1 MTRRAELTRRAQ
13 AHGVAVSYQNWRG
26 RLVEVPDE
34 TLAAVLGALGDDE
47 PPAGSSQSEVQALG
61 GAVAPFPARRSWG
74 FTVQLYSV
82 RSRASWGHG
91 DLHDLADLAVWSGG
105 EVGADFVLVN
115 PLHAAEPLAPVSPS
129 PYLPMSRRQISP
141 LYLRIED
148 IPEYQGLSAGDRA
161 RVQELA
167 APLRAASTT
176 AALID
181 RDAVWAA
188 KRAALELIRTVPLT
202 ASRRAELD
210 AFLARDR
217 RAIGDWAAWCA
228 IAEVHGPDWRSW
240 PAALAD
246 PGSAEVTE
254 LRRTLADRIEFHAW
268 LQWLAAGQLA
278 AAQRAARR
286 AGMSIGV
293 ITDLAVGAHP
303 GGADAWARQDVIVP
317 GISVGAP
324 PDEFNQRGQNWTLPP
339 WHPGQLA
346 AQGGRPLAELIA
358 ASTHHAGGLRV
369 DHVMGLARLWWI
381 PAGMSPDLGTYVRYD
396 HELMGGV
403 LAAEVAR
410 ADALAIGED
419 LGTVEPW
426 LRKFLAGRHVLG
438 TSMLWFERRADGTPR
453 RPGGWRRGCLATVG
467 THDMPPAAAFLTGEQ
482 VTIRAKLGLLTQPEA
497 EERAA
502 AHAEMDGWLA
512 MLAREDLLP
521 RRDRPSPE
529 EFTVAL
535 YGYLTRTPAVLIGV
549 SLADAAGERRPQNIP
564 GTVDEYPNWRIPL
577 ADADGQPVLL
587 DDLPAH
593 AGVRA
598 VAAAVAAACAARPP
612 VAPTLARKT
621 ALGCPAWRA
630 GHPGSGRWRLDLA
643 AAGELRVGLDG
654 ADNRARETSHV
665 RRAVLSVLAERP
677 DGGRQDVP
685 EVPHAPARVRP
696 ECVERRAE

>member
-1 MTRRAELTRRAQ
+1 M
-13 AHGVAVSYQNWRG
+13 AVSYQNWRG
-26 RLVEVPDE
+26 QHVEVPDE
-34 TLAAVLGALGDDE
+34 TLAAVLAALGE
-47 PPAGSSQSEVQALG
+47 NGAQPGRSGPVGA
-61 GAVAPFPARRSWG
+61 AVAPFPARRGWG
-74 FTVQLYSV
+74 FAVQLYSV

-91 DLHDLADLAVWSGG
+91 DLHDLADLAAWSGG
-105 EVGADFVLVN
+105 DLGADFVLVN
-115 PLHAAEPLAPVSPS
+115 PLHAAEPQPPVSPS
-129 PYLPMSRRQISP
+129 PYLPMSRHQISP

-148 IPEYQGLSAGDRA
+148 IPEYQGLSGGDRA
-161 RVQELA
+161 EVEALA
-167 APLRAASTT
+167 APLRAASRT

-188 KRAALELIRTVPLT
+188 KRAAAELIRTVPLT
-202 ASRRAELD
+202 ARRRAELD

-246 PGSAEVTE
+246 PASAEVTA
-254 LRRTLADRIEFHAW
+254 LRRELADRIEFHSW
-268 LQWLAAGQLA
+268 LQWLAVEQLA
-278 AAQRAARR
+278 AAQQAARR

-293 ITDLAVGAHP
+293 ITDLAVGTHP
-303 GGADAWARQDVIVP
+303 GGADAWAYQDVIVP

-339 WHPGQLA
+339 WHPGWLV
-346 AQGGRPLAELIA
+346 AQAGRPLAELIA
-358 ASTHHAGGLRV
+358 ACTRNSGGLRV

-403 LAAEVAR
+403 LAAEAAR
-410 ADALAIGED
+410 AEVVAIGED

-426 LRKFLAGRHVLG
+426 LRKFLAGRRVLG

-453 RPGGWRRGCLATVG
+453 RPGGWRRGCLAMVG
-467 THDMPPAAAFLTGEQ
+467 THDMPPAAAFRTGEQ
-482 VTIRAKLGLLTQPEA
+482 VTIRAELGLLTRPEA
-497 EERAA
+497 DERAA
-502 AHAEMDGWLA
+502 AEAEMNQWLA
-512 MLAREDLLP
+512 MLGREGLLP
-521 RRDRPSPE
+521 RHAGRPSPE

-549 SLADAAGERRPQNIP
+549 SLADAAGERRPQNMP

-577 ADADGQPVLL
+577 AGADGQPALL

-598 VAAAVAAACAARPP
+598 VAQAV
-612 VAPTLARKT
+612 
-621 ALGCPAWRA
+621 
-630 GHPGSGRWRLDLA
+630 SG
-643 AAGELRVGLDG
+643 GLDS
-654 ADNRARETSHV
+654 RS
-665 RRAVLSVLAERP
+665 RP
-677 DGGRQDVP
+677 
-685 EVPHAPARVRP
+685 
-696 ECVERRAE
+696 

>member
-1 MTRRAELTRRAQ
+1 MTGRAELTRRAL

-34 TLAAVLGALGDDE
+34 TLAAVLCALGDDG
-47 PPAGSSQSEVQALG
+47 ALGHDRALG
-61 GAVAPFPARRSWG
+61 GDERPAGAPAHARAPFPARRSWG
-74 FTVQLYSV
+74 FAVQLYSV

-91 DLHDLADLAVWSGG
+91 DLRDLADLAIWSGG
-105 EVGADFVLVN
+105 GLGADFMLVN
-115 PLHAAEPLAPVSPS
+115 PLHAAEPRPPVSPS
-129 PYLPMSRRQISP
+129 PYLPMSRRMISP

-148 IPEYQGLSAGDRA
+148 IPEYQGLSAGDRT
-161 RVQELA
+161 RVEALA
-167 APLRAASTT
+167 APLRAANST

-188 KRAALELIRTVPLT
+188 KLAALELIRAVRLT
-202 ASRRAELD
+202 AGRRAELED
-210 AFLARDR
+210 FLARDR

-228 IAEVHGPDWRSW
+228 IAELHGPDWRSW

-246 PGSAEVTE
+246 PGSAEVAE
-254 LRRTLADRIEFHAW
+254 LRLTLAGRIEFHAW
-268 LQWLAAGQLA
+268 LQWLAAEQFA

-286 AGMSIGV
+286 AGMTIGV

-339 WHPGQLA
+339 WHPGRLA
-346 AQGGRPLAELIA
+346 AQAGRPLAELIA
-358 ASTHHAGGLRV
+358 ACTRDAGGLRV

-381 PAGMSPDLGTYVRYD
+381 PAGMSPDQGTYVRYD
-396 HELMGGV
+396 HELVGGV
-403 LAAEVAR
+403 LAAGAAR
-410 ADALAIGED
+410 AGALAIGED

-426 LRKFLAGRHVLG
+426 LRRFLAERRVLG

-467 THDMPPAAAFLTGEQ
+467 THDMPPAAAFFTGDQ

-502 AHAEMDGWLA
+502 AHAEMTGWLA

-535 YGYLTRTPAVLIGV
+535 YAYLTRTPAVLIGV
-549 SLADAAGERRPQNIP
+549 SLAEVTGERRPQNMP

-577 ADADGQPVLL
+577 TGADGQPVLL
-587 DDLPAH
+587 EDLPGH
-593 AGVRA
+593 PEVRA
-598 VAAAVAAACAARPP
+598 VAQAV
-612 VAPTLARKT
+612 
-621 ALGCPAWRA
+621 
-630 GHPGSGRWRLDLA
+630 SG
-643 AAGELRVGLDG
+643 GLR
-654 ADNRARETSHV
+654 R
-665 RRAVLSVLAERP
+665 
-677 DGGRQDVP
+677 
-685 EVPHAPARVRP
+685 
-696 ECVERRAE
+696 

>member
-1 MTRRAELTRRAQ
+1 MTGRAQLTRRAQ

-34 TLAAVLGALGDDE
+34 TLAAVLSALGDDE
-47 PPAGSSQSEVQALG
+47 PLGDDRASGYDEPGIGSAGPEVPALG
-61 GAVAPFPARRSWG
+61 GAVAPFPGRRSWG

-91 DLHDLADLAVWSGG
+91 DLHDLADLATWSGRDL
-105 EVGADFVLVN
+105 GADFVLVN
-115 PLHAAEPLAPVSPS
+115 PLHSAEPLPPVSPS
-129 PYLPMSRRQISP
+129 PYLPMSRRQLSP
-141 LYLRIED
+141 LYLHIED
-148 IPEYQGLSAGDRA
+148 IPEYQGLSTRDRA
-161 RVQELA
+161 QVKALA

-188 KRAALELIRTVPLT
+188 KRTALELIRTVPLT
-202 ASRRAELD
+202 AIRRAEFD

-217 RAIGDWAAWCA
+217 PTLDDWATWCA
-228 IAEVHGPDWRSW
+228 IAEEHGPDWRSW
-240 PAALAD
+240 PAALTD

-268 LQWLAAGQLA
+268 LQWLAAEQLA
-278 AAQRAARR
+278 AAQQAAGR
-286 AGMSIGV
+286 AGMGIGV

-339 WHPGQLA
+339 WHPERLA

-358 ASTHHAGGLRV
+358 ANTRNAGGLRV

-396 HELMGGV
+396 HELMGDV
-403 LAAEVAR
+403 VAAEVAR

-502 AHAEMDGWLA
+502 ARAEMDRWLA
-512 MLAREDLLP
+512 TLTREDLLP
-521 RRDRPSPE
+521 RQARPSPE
-529 EFTVAL
+529 EFTAAL
-535 YGYLTRTPAVLIGV
+535 YGYLTRTPAVLVGV
-549 SLADAAGERRPQNIP
+549 SLAEAAGERRPQNMP
-564 GTVDEYPNWRIPL
+564 GTVGEYPNWRIPL
-577 ADADGQPVLL
+577 TDANGSPVLL
-587 DDLPAH
+587 EDLPAH
-593 AGVRA
+593 AGIRA
-598 VAAAVAAACAARPP
+598 VADAVA
-612 VAPTLARKT
+612 
-621 ALGCPAWRA
+621 G
-630 GHPGSGRWRLDLA
+630 
-643 AAGELRVGLDG
+643 GLC
-654 ADNRARETSHV
+654 RARIV
-665 RRAVLSVLAERP
+665 
-677 DGGRQDVP
+677 GRGFRDDKGEKP
-685 EVPHAPARVRP
+685 
-696 ECVERRAE
+696 